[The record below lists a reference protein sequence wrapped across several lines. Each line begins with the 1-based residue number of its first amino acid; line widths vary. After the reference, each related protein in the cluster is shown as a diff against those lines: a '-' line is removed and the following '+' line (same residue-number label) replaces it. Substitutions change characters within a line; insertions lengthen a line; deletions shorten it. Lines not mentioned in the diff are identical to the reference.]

1 MQPIIKTIT
10 SWQKT
15 DETFFAPGALVE
27 VINGKGL
34 LREDFKELM
43 NGKSYC
49 TLMLGDTPL
58 FQLQGGEYY
67 CPTCEK
73 IMKSGYNLEQSAEF
87 YNQVI
92 NATKE
97 GVSFEEALESVKP
110 LLGLLPSKY
119 YIVLDTRLYPTDGN
133 GHLFWETTNED
144 VALPGTCIYY
154 FQEKGYTWGKCRP
167 SFTVATQPI
176 EKLSTERVE
185 YYRNMSGA
193 RAIAYYMDGY
203 MTALLDGH
211 HKAMAAALEGQMVNA
226 LVIVPCV
233 EMRRCEDKVIKNYID
248 ACGMDFACEEYGIT
262 LPENKPYQRPDEGK
276 RWMELQRIQS
286 QIPQAP
292 LHISLPYDTKK
303 MVKPYP
309 DVRALAYMDL
319 VGEIENERLDHILAE
334 QEYLSV
340 EEATDMIE
348 ALSGMRHERLWEV
361 VDFYLDRRM
370 GWSGVPRE
378 LVETCFRVLVKL
390 PHTEELDAYL
400 IERMVEFE
408 DEYPIVKSIVMLD
421 YFE

>member
-1 MQPIIKTIT
+1 MEPTIKVIT
-10 SWQKT
+10 SWKET
-15 DETFFAPGALVE
+15 DKNFYAPGALVE

-34 LREDFKELM
+34 LREDFKDLM
-43 NGKSYC
+43 NEKSYC

-58 FQLQGGEYY
+58 FQLQGNEYY

-73 IMKSGYNLEQSAEF
+73 IMKSGYNLEQSEEF

-97 GVSFEEALESVKP
+97 GVSFEEAVESIKP

-119 YIVLDTRLYPTDGN
+119 YIVLDTALYPTDGN
-133 GHLFWETTNED
+133 GHLFWETPNED
-144 VALPGTCIYY
+144 IELPGTCIYY
-154 FQEKGYTWGKCRP
+154 FREKCCTWGKCRP
-167 SFTVATQPI
+167 YFTVATQPV

-211 HKAMAAALEGQMVNA
+211 HKAMAAALDGQMVNV
-226 LVIVPCV
+226 LVIIPCM
-233 EMRRCEDKVIKNYID
+233 EMQRREENEIKKYI
-248 ACGMDFACEEYGIT
+248 GMDKMIFSCEEYG
-262 LPENKPYQRPDEGK
+262 LDFPENKPYQRPDVKKQWED
-276 RWMELQRIQS
+276 LQKILPQL
-286 QIPQAP
+286 PQAP
-292 LHISLPYDTKK
+292 LQRKLPYDTREL
-303 MVKPYP
+303 VKRYP

-319 VGEIENERLDHILAE
+319 VGEIENERLDRILAE
-334 QEYLSV
+334 QEYLSI
-340 EEATDMIE
+340 EEATDLLE
-348 ALSGMRHERLWEV
+348 AMSGMHHDRLWELA
-361 VDFYLDRRM
+361 DFYLDRRM
-370 GWSGVPRE
+370 GWSGIPRE

-408 DEYPIVKSIVMLD
+408 DAHPIVKNIVMLD
-421 YFE
+421 YF